1 VSVIRSAGSGFMTL
15 TSYQVPVWS
24 VIFGALILQET
35 IPTRFFAALA
45 LILAGLW
52 LSQRKTR

>member
-1 VSVIRSAGSGFMTL
+1 MTL